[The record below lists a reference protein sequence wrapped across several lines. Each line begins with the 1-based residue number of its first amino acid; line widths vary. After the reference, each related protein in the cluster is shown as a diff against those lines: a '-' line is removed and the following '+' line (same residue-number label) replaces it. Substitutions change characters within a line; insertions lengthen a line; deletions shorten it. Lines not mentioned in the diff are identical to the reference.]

1 MFNFGKTEEEIGRLK
16 ALEENYAVISFRP
29 DGTILNANENFLNAL
44 GYKSNEVVG
53 NHHRM
58 FCDKNYANSQAYKEF
73 WNNLAN
79 GISQLDEFERF
90 RKDGSSIWLQ
100 ASYTPVKNANGKVTS
115 VVKFAQDITESK
127 KVIDAVKKAIELAK
141 TGVFKQTISLST
153 SNEGVEE
160 LKNGVNDLFKI
171 VSTKVDGDLNKI
183 SNALTSF
190 KNWILDIGLQEN

>member
-58 FCDKNYANSQAYKEF
+58 FCDKNYVNTQAYKEF

-79 GISQLDEFERF
+79 GVSQIDEFERF
-90 RKDGSSIWLQ
+90 RKDGSSIWIQ

-127 KVIDAVKKAIELAK
+127 KVINSVKKAIDLAK
-141 TGVFKQTISLST
+141 TGVMK
-153 SNEGVEE
+153 
-160 LKNGVNDLFKI
+160 
-171 VSTKVDGDLNKI
+171 
-183 SNALTSF
+183 
-190 KNWILDIGLQEN
+190 